1 MGIDTVKEAL
11 YSLVNSSFQP
21 HSSIVS
27 DYEPLFIS
35 GLESTSLDLKL
46 GKEDLFIAR
55 SQPQNHLILKDSETL
70 RGTEGRS
77 PRRRLE
83 GSWCPT
89 TVPRYE
95 LL

>member
-1 MGIDTVKEAL
+1 MAFLFPVFRRAMGIDTVKEAL

-55 SQPQNHLILKDSETL
+55 SQPQ
-70 RGTEGRS
+70 
-77 PRRRLE
+77 
-83 GSWCPT
+83 T
-89 TVPRYE
+89 T
-95 LL
+95 